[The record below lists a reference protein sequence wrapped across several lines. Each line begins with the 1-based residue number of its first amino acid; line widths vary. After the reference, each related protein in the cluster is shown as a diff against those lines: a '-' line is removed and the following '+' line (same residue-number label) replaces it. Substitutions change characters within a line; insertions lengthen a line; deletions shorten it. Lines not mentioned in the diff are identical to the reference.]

1 MSSPCTSA
9 PLADVALWQG
19 LHAEGLRRVS
29 AVVDGNA
36 NYDELLEYR
45 LTDEDRALYGP
56 SSTLEC
62 KQQAACAHIRR
73 HLLEKRHTVI
83 VPRYSGFVSEGLTP
97 NNEREYQF
105 FEDTCAPLDIKVR
118 QRNYSETSTIGMG
131 KRSSAEDALLGAVLE
146 DAQAYYRSRDAITAG
161 LVRQLTLFSVSF
173 FRTTVAFQRKGAV
186 LPGVLVQAND
196 HSPARVAYS
205 MVMKGLGIPRI
216 YLQHAEVTS
225 LFPPLD
231 FEYSILRNAHSRA
244 VYDALGQSSG
254 QVFVLPRYQE
264 PFAAEDLGREFA
276 APIMVAIYPTSRV
289 LVEGLKAVIT
299 SLRSNTGVG
308 RIAIKQH
315 PAAARQLQDA
325 LSGMDVEFAQT
336 IPDERHL
343 ALVGNS
349 AVVTELL
356 HRGIP
361 VYQNF
366 TFDPVSADY
375 YGFVAKGLTQPV
387 PTEDL
392 SGAFWRPYSL
402 DAAWRAAF
410 KQLDPSVDTAY
421 EADRDLLLAEMQRL
435 KAAIVPAGRGGWMRG
450 SLTAR
455 LKAGT
460 KRRLIGLINAS
471 PAISAPV
478 LEVAL
483 SSASKFGNF
492 LTLYSYLGANYLRN
506 RTNIPVKGGRW
517 SGGKAPGQ
525 SRTDPASALPL
536 IEATLGN
543 LRDPAAW
550 IAENQRLG
558 VFSDNL
564 IIGAL
569 ENMFQD
575 RRPELGDVFAGFSVW
590 PEGSTVGTWVYLK
603 RAEWGNFTLDIAELD
618 RIGVYVH
625 GLSTDQM
632 AKPLLERLLLLALIR
647 NGTTGQLDAF
657 WSRATSTNIESIGT
671 NVRIAILQ
679 KLYDEA
685 GSMAQAVATR
695 QRIEATSSP
704 FVHLKLRNM
713 DYLSGRA
720 SPGWSHEKAEELFG
734 TLAPGGAARE
744 FRGIAAPFYDSFRPN
759 MVLMEIR
766 TDHGQIISALD
777 QIRHCLREGRP
788 FSLVRLSDGEGYLF
802 PGHPHFSA
810 DDARNRERHWWDT
823 ELPPDLS
830 AQIIERAQKAIA
842 AADVIG
848 VPSVY
853 RFIRDT
859 SDTTRALSQSL
870 QGRGLLQVLAGLPS
884 FLSRD
889 VRLSEDKMNVSL
901 FSDLQTI
908 LDLAQHARRTFFVGS
923 VKRDHLPARLS
934 ALAALS
940 TVTIP
945 THARTA
951 KNERYMPNTTALPLV
966 HDTILGELDDV
977 GPGDLVLV
985 AGGIVGKIM
994 LGHARKRGAVALD
1007 IGSVIDDWVSGSQ
1020 KSLR

>member
-1 MSSPCTSA
+1 MT
-9 PLADVALWQG
+9 LWQS
-19 LHAEGLRRVS
+19 LHHEGLRRVS
-29 AVVDGNA
+29 TVVDGNA

-45 LTDEDRALYGP
+45 LTDEDRAKYGP
-56 SSTLEC
+56 SASLES
-62 KQQAACAHIRR
+62 KQQHACTHIAR

-83 VPRYSGFVSEGLTP
+83 VPRYSGFVSEGSTP
-97 NNEREYQF
+97 NNDREYQF
-105 FEDTCAPLDIKVR
+105 FEETCAPLGIRVR
-118 QRNYSETSTIGMG
+118 QQNYSETSTIGMG
-131 KRSSAEDALLGAVLE
+131 KRSSAEEAMLETVLE
-146 DAQAYYRSRDAITAG
+146 DAQAYYRSRDAISAG

-173 FRTTVAFQRKGAV
+173 FRTAVAFHRKGAV

-196 HSPARVAYS
+196 HSPVRVAYS

-231 FEYSILRNAHSRA
+231 FEYSILRNAHSKSI
-244 VYDALGQSSG
+244 YESLGPASG
-254 QVFVLPRYQE
+254 QVFVLPRYRE
-264 PFAAEDLGREFA
+264 PFAAEDLGKELV
-276 APIMVAIYPTSRV
+276 APVTVAIYPTSRV
-289 LVEGLKAVIT
+289 VVEGLKAVIK
-299 SLRSNTGVG
+299 SLRSNAGVG
-308 RIAIKQH
+308 KIVIKQH
-315 PAAARQLQDA
+315 PAAARQLQDV
-325 LSGMDVEFAQT
+325 LDGMSVEFAPA

-356 HRGIP
+356 HLGIP

-366 TFDPVSADY
+366 TFDPVSPDY
-375 YGFVAKGLTQPV
+375 YGFVAKGLTQSV
-387 PTEDL
+387 TVENL
-392 SGAFWRPYSL
+392 AGEFWRPYRL

-421 EADRDLLLAEMQRL
+421 ETERDQFLAEMQRL
-435 KAAIVPAGRGGWMRG
+435 RAAVVPAGRGGRMRG
-450 SLTAR
+450 SFKAR
-455 LKAGT
+455 LKAET
-460 KRRLIGLINAS
+460 KRGLIGLINAS

-478 LEVAL
+478 LDFAL
-483 SSASKFGNF
+483 SGASKLGNF

-506 RTNIPVKGGRW
+506 RTNIPVKSGRW
-517 SGGKAPGQ
+517 GADKTPGQ

-536 IEATLGN
+536 VEATLGN

-558 VFSDNL
+558 VFGDDL
-564 IIGAL
+564 VIRAL

-575 RRPELGDVFAGFSVW
+575 RRPELGDVFAGFSAW

-603 RAEWGNFTLDIAELD
+603 RAEWGNIALDVAELD

-625 GLSTDQM
+625 GLGAEKV

-647 NGTTGQLDAF
+647 NGTTSQLDAF
-657 WSRATSTNIESIGT
+657 WGRAATTTIETIGT
-671 NVRIAILQ
+671 NVRIGLLQ
-679 KLYDEA
+679 KLYDDQR
-685 GSMAQAVATR
+685 SMAQAVATR

-704 FVHLKLRNM
+704 FELLKLRNM

-720 SPGWSHEKAEELFG
+720 SPGWTHERAEELFG
-734 TLAPGGAARE
+734 KLAPGGAARE
-744 FRGIAAPFYDSFRPN
+744 FREIAVPFYDRFRSN

-766 TDHGQIISALD
+766 TDRLQVTSALD
-777 QIRHCLREGRP
+777 HIRQCLNEGKP
-788 FSLVRLSDGEGYLF
+788 FSFVRLSDGEGYLF

-810 DDARNRERHWWDT
+810 DDSRNRERHWWDT
-823 ELPPDLS
+823 ELPRDLS
-830 AQIIERAQKAIA
+830 ARIIERAQKAIA
-842 AADVIG
+842 AADILG
-848 VPSVY
+848 IPSVY

-870 QGRGLLQVLAGLPS
+870 QGRGLLQVLAGLPPL
-884 FLSRD
+884 LSKD

-901 FSDLQTI
+901 FSDLQTV
-908 LDLAQHARRTFFVGS
+908 LDLASNARRAFLVGS
-923 VKRDHLPARLS
+923 VKREHLPAPLS
-934 ALAALS
+934 ALATLS

-951 KNERYMPNTTALPLV
+951 SNERYIPNTTALPFV
-966 HDTILGELDDV
+966 YETILGALDDV

-994 LGHARKRGAVALD
+994 LGHASMRGAVALD
-1007 IGSVIDDWVSGSQ
+1007 IGSVIDDWVSGGQ